1 MRKGILRIPALAN
14 ARASDTNS
22 HMETDTQRLLHTF
35 AALAD
40 LGQEIANTG
49 DFEEMLR
56 ASFHLLLGS
65 LAIRRGGVA
74 EYDREGSSLR
84 VITSR
89 GLGETPELVLPSSKQ
104 NEQRWASLGSSLS
117 LADAK
122 QEAKSFLADHKDA
135 LPAVEIDL
143 LIPLVVRERLIGV
156 VLLGEKATGETL
168 TEEDLEIVS
177 VLARHL
183 GVGIHSHRLLEEVEH
198 KAEENRR
205 LYDGLRTIYKET
217 VRAFAA
223 AIDIKDRYTQGHS
236 VRVGKYAEIIARE
249 MGWTDDA
256 VEGIAIAGYLHD
268 IGKLIV
274 DLNVINSPER
284 FNAKDSK
291 EMSRHPAAGYEIL
304 SPISHPY
311 ADIPLMARYHHERID
326 GNGYPDGLKGDEIPP
341 GAKIVT
347 LADSFD
353 AMTTDRPY
361 RKHLPLADVLED
373 FRVNTGTQ
381 FEPAVVCAFCRAFL
395 KEIEGTSK
403 EKRLIKLL
411 GRNYD
416 NVESVSP
423 LLSQLISDLDGNG
436 GARAAGAAG
445 H

>member
-1 MRKGILRIPALAN
+1 MLPFAN
-14 ARASDTNS
+14 EHAR
-22 HMETDTQRLLHTF
+22 QL
-35 AALAD
+35 
-40 LGQEIANTG
+40 
-49 DFEEMLR
+49 
-56 ASFHLLLGS
+56 
-65 LAIRRGGVA
+65 
-74 EYDREGSSLR
+74 
-84 VITSR
+84 
-89 GLGETPELVLPSSKQ
+89 
-104 NEQRWASLGSSLS
+104 ASLGSSLS
-117 LADAK
+117 LDESRS
-122 QEAKSFLADHKDA
+122 EAGKFLEDHKDA
-135 LPAVEIDL
+135 FASVEIDL
-143 LIPLVVRERLIGV
+143 LVPLVVRERLIGA
-156 VLLGEKATGETL
+156 VLLGEKATGEKF
-168 TEEDLEIVS
+168 TEEDLEIVGA
-177 VLARHL
+177 LARHI

-205 LYDGLRTIYKET
+205 LYEGLRAIYKET
-217 VRAFAA
+217 VHAFAA

-236 VRVGKYAEIIARE
+236 VRVGKYSEIIARE
-249 MGWTDDA
+249 LGWSDDA

-284 FNAKDSK
+284 FNAKESK

-304 SPISHPY
+304 APISHPY
-311 ADIPLMARYHHERID
+311 ADIPLMARYHHERLD

-361 RKHLPLADVLED
+361 RKRLALADVLAD
-373 FRVNTGTQ
+373 FRANTGTQ

-403 EKRLIKLL
+403 EKRLMKLL
-411 GRNYD
+411 GKNYD

-423 LLSQLISDLDGNG
+423 LLTQLISDLDG
-436 GARAAGAAG
+436 GAMTVGAG

>member
-1 MRKGILRIPALAN
+1 
-14 ARASDTNS
+14 
-22 HMETDTQRLLHTF
+22 METNTERLLHSF

-40 LGQEIANTG
+40 LGQEIADTG

-65 LAIRRGGVA
+65 LAIRRGAVG
-74 EYDREGSSLR
+74 EYDQDLGQIRLIA
-84 VITSR
+84 VR
-89 GLGETPELVLPSSKQ
+89 GLGEAHNLMPISSAQAREL
-104 NEQRWASLGSSLS
+104 ADLGSSLS
-117 LADAK
+117 LKDSIAWAEK
-122 QEAKSFLADHKDA
+122 FQGDHRDA
-135 LPAVEIDL
+135 LASTQINL
-143 LIPLVVRERLIGV
+143 LVPLVVREALIGV
-156 VLLGEKATGETL
+156 VLLGEKATGEEFTQ
-168 TEEDLEIVS
+168 EDVQILGA
-177 VLARHL
+177 LARHI
-183 GVGIHSHRLLEEVEH
+183 GVGIHSHRLIEEVER

-217 VRAFAA
+217 VHAFAA

-236 VRVGKYAEIIARE
+236 VRVGKYSEIIARE

-256 VEGIAIAGYLHD
+256 AEGIAIAGYLHD

-304 SPISHPY
+304 SPINHPY

-361 RKHLPLADVLED
+361 RKRLPLADVLED
-373 FRVNTGTQ
+373 FRANTGTQ

-403 EKRLIKLL
+403 EKRLMKLL
-411 GRNYD
+411 GKNYD
-416 NVESVSP
+416 DVESVSP
-423 LLSQLISDLDGNG
+423 LLTSLISDLDG
-436 GARAAGAAG
+436 GAMTAGAG

>member
-1 MRKGILRIPALAN
+1 
-14 ARASDTNS
+14 
-22 HMETDTQRLLHTF
+22 METNTQRLLHTF

-40 LGQEIANTG
+40 LGQEIADTG

-65 LAIRRGGVA
+65 LAIRRGAVG
-74 EYDREGSSLR
+74 EYDPVRNSLTL
-84 VITSR
+84 VASR
-89 GLGETPELVLPSSKQ
+89 GLGDNQQLALPFST
-104 NEQRWASLGSSLS
+104 EHASHLESVGSSLS
-117 LADAK
+117 LDVSQK
-122 QEAKSFLADHKDA
+122 EAARFFEDHKQVFAD
-135 LPAVEIDL
+135 VQVDL
-143 LIPLVVRERLIGV
+143 LVPLVVRGRLIGV
-156 VLLGEKATGETL
+156 VLLGEKATGETF
-168 TEEDLEIVS
+168 TEEDVEIVGA
-177 VLARHL
+177 LARHI

-198 KAEENRR
+198 KADENRK

-217 VRAFAA
+217 VHAFAA

-236 VRVGKYAEIIARE
+236 VRVGKYSEIIARE
-249 MGWTDDA
+249 LGWTDDA

-311 ADIPLMARYHHERID
+311 ADIPLMARYHHERLD
-326 GNGYPDGLKGDEIPP
+326 GNGYPDGLKGDEIPA

-361 RKHLPLADVLED
+361 RKRLALADVLED

-381 FEPAVVCAFCRAFL
+381 FEPKVVCAFCRAFL
-395 KEIEGTSK
+395 KEIEGTAK
-403 EKRLIKLL
+403 DKRLMKLL
-411 GRNYD
+411 AKNYD

-423 LLSQLISDLDGNG
+423 ILSQLLSDLDGNG
-436 GARAAGAAG
+436 DMRAASAAG

>member
-1 MRKGILRIPALAN
+1 
-14 ARASDTNS
+14 
-22 HMETDTQRLLHTF
+22 METNTQRLLHTF

-40 LGQEIANTG
+40 LGQEIADTG

-65 LAIRRGGVA
+65 LAIRRGAVG
-74 EYDREGSSLR
+74 EYDRERGQLR
-84 VITSR
+84 LIAAR
-89 GLGETPELVLPSSKQ
+89 GLGESQQLVLPFA
-104 NEQRWASLGSSLS
+104 NEHARQLASLGSSLS
-117 LADAK
+117 LDESRS
-122 QEAKSFLADHKDA
+122 EAGKFLEDHKDTFA
-135 LPAVEIDL
+135 SVGIDL
-143 LIPLVVRERLIGV
+143 LVPLVVRERLIGA
-156 VLLGEKATGETL
+156 VLLGEKATGEKF
-168 TEEDLEIVS
+168 TEEDLEIVGA
-177 VLARHL
+177 LARHI

-205 LYDGLRTIYKET
+205 LYEGLRAIYKET
-217 VRAFAA
+217 VHAFAA

-236 VRVGKYAEIIARE
+236 VRVGKYSEIIARE
-249 MGWTDDA
+249 LGWTDDA

-284 FNAKDSK
+284 FNAKESK

-304 SPISHPY
+304 APISHPY
-311 ADIPLMARYHHERID
+311 ADIPLMARYHHERLD

-361 RKHLPLADVLED
+361 RKRLALADVLAD
-373 FRVNTGTQ
+373 FRANTGTQ

-403 EKRLIKLL
+403 EKRLMKLL
-411 GRNYD
+411 GKNYD

-423 LLSQLISDLDGNG
+423 LLSQLISDLDG
-436 GARAAGAAG
+436 GAMVATASS

>member
-1 MRKGILRIPALAN
+1 
-14 ARASDTNS
+14 
-22 HMETDTQRLLHTF
+22 METNTQRLLHTF

-40 LGQEIANTG
+40 LGQEIADTG
-49 DFEEMLR
+49 DFQEMLR
-56 ASFHLLLGS
+56 TSFHLLLGS
-65 LAIRRGGVA
+65 LAIRRGAVGELDRDLGQLHLVA
-74 EYDREGSSLR
+74 A
-84 VITSR
+84 R
-89 GLGETPELVLPSSKQ
+89 GLGETQDLALPLA
-104 NEQRWASLGSSLS
+104 NDHARYLASLGSTLS
-117 LADAK
+117 LDEASKEASRFLEDHRDAF
-122 QEAKSFLADHKDA
+122 AK
-135 LPAVEIDL
+135 VEIDL
-143 LIPLVVRERLIGV
+143 LVPLVVRERLIGV
-156 VLLGEKATGETL
+156 VLLGEKASGEKFTD
-168 TEEDLEIVS
+168 EDLEVICALS
-177 VLARHL
+177 RHI

-198 KAEENRR
+198 KADENQR
-205 LYDGLRTIYKET
+205 LYDGLRAIYKET

-236 VRVGKYAEIIARE
+236 VRVGKYSEIIARE

-284 FNAKDSK
+284 FNAKESK

-304 SPISHPY
+304 APISHPY
-311 ADIPLMARYHHERID
+311 ADIPLMARYHHERLD
-326 GNGYPDGLKGDEIPP
+326 GNGYPDGLKGDQIPP

-361 RKHLPLADVLED
+361 RKRIPLED
-373 FRVNTGTQ
+373 VFADFRANTGTQ

-403 EKRLIKLL
+403 DKRLIRLL
-411 GRNYD
+411 GKNYD
-416 NVESVSP
+416 NVESLSP
-423 LLSQLISDLDGNG
+423 VLNSLIADLDG
-436 GARAAGAAG
+436 GAMAVGAG

>member
-1 MRKGILRIPALAN
+1 
-14 ARASDTNS
+14 
-22 HMETDTQRLLHTF
+22 METNTQRLLHTF

-40 LGQEIANTG
+40 LGQEIADTG

-65 LAIRRGGVA
+65 LAIRRGAVG
-74 EYDREGSSLR
+74 EYNHVGKTL
-84 VITSR
+84 TLAAAR
-89 GLGETPELVLPSSKQ
+89 GLGDVLELELPLS
-104 NEQRWASLGSSLS
+104 NEHARHLESLGSALS
-117 LADAK
+117 LDASK
-122 QEAKSFLADHKDA
+122 KEAARFLVDHQRA
-135 LPAVEIDL
+135 FPAVEIDL
-143 LIPLVVRERLIGV
+143 LVPLVVRERLIGV
-156 VLLGEKATGETL
+156 VLLGEKATGEAF
-168 TEEDLEIVS
+168 TEEDVEIVS
-177 VLARHL
+177 ALARHI

-198 KAEENRR
+198 KADENRR

-217 VRAFAA
+217 VHAFAA

-236 VRVGKYAEIIARE
+236 VRVGKYSEIIARE

-274 DLNVINSPER
+274 DLNVLNSPGR
-284 FNAKDSK
+284 FNAKESK
-291 EMSRHPAAGYEIL
+291 EMSRHPTAGYEIL

-311 ADIPLMARYHHERID
+311 ADIPLMARYHHERLD

-361 RKHLPLADVLED
+361 RNRLPLADVLED
-373 FRVNTGTQ
+373 FRANTGTQ

-403 EKRLIKLL
+403 EKRLMKLL
-411 GRNYD
+411 GKNYE

-423 LLSQLISDLDGNG
+423 LLNQLISDLDGNG
-436 GARAAGAAG
+436 GARAAGAVG